1 MRYDSWCGYAAL
13 KTVAHVNILK
23 TLIRLIIA
31 SYDRFI
37 GLSYYRLAFCTLH
50 IAYEYRIK

>member
-1 MRYDSWCGYAAL
+1 MRHDSWYGYAAL
-13 KTVAHVNILK
+13 KAVAHVNILK
-23 TLIRLIIA
+23 TLIRLIVA

-50 IAYEYRIK
+50 IAYRIK